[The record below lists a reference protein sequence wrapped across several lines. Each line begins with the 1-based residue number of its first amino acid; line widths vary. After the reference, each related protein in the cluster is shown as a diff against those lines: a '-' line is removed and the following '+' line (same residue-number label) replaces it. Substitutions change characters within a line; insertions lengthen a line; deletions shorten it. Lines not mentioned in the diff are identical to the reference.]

1 MPRPLVTCENLVKIY
16 KEQEAN
22 IEVVAL
28 QGLDLEVRA
37 GELLAIVGRS
47 GAGKTTLMNIL
58 GALDLPSAGQCTV
71 AGHAITRMG
80 ERERNAYRRFVVG
93 HVWQQ
98 SGRNLV
104 SDLTLAENVGLPQM
118 LASAGSRRRARRS
131 AELLERVG
139 LGALAKKRPEQLS
152 GGEQQ
157 RGAIAVA
164 LANGPRVLLADEP
177 TGELDS
183 LTAADIVALLRDL
196 THTLGLTVILV
207 THDPA
212 VAAAADRTIAI
223 RDGRTST
230 ETVRREQPQPS
241 QVPQTPGEAR
251 LHGHDRQATE
261 LPASA
266 VIGLPASTHRES
278 VLVDRAGRLQ
288 LPEEALEAVAFAGR
302 AELRILADH
311 VELWPAGARPF
322 TADEQVAA
330 TAVIGLP
337 AAIYRETVVIDRA
350 GRLQL
355 SEEALDRVP
364 FGRHA
369 AVRIAG
375 DHVELWPLGISSRG
389 LGE

>member
-1 MPRPLVTCENLVKIY
+1 MAGPLVTCENLVKIY
-16 KEQEAN
+16 KQQEAN

-28 QGLDLEVRA
+28 QGLDLEVRS

-47 GAGKTTLMNIL
+47 GSGKTTLMNIL
-58 GALDLPSAGQCTV
+58 GALDQPSAGQCTV
-71 AGHAITRMG
+71 ADLALTRLS
-80 ERERNAYRRFVVG
+80 ERERNAYRRLVVG

-118 LASAGSRRRARRS
+118 LAGVRSRQRARRS

-139 LGALAKKRPEQLS
+139 LGAMTKKRPEQLS

-164 LANGPRVLLADEP
+164 LANGPQLLLADEP
-177 TGELDS
+177 TGELDAQ
-183 LTAADIVALLRDL
+183 TAASVVALLRDL
-196 THTLGLTVILV
+196 TRTLGLTVILV

-212 VAAAADRTIAI
+212 VAAVADRTIAI

-230 ETVRREQPQPS
+230 ETVRREQPQAVHS
-241 QVPQTPGEAR
+241 SAEAR
-251 LHGHDRQATE
+251 LSASD
-261 LPASA
+261 PANERAVSA
-266 VIGLPASTHRES
+266 VIGLPATTHRES

-288 LPEEALEAVAFAGR
+288 LPEEALATVVVAGR

-322 TADEQVAA
+322 AADEAA
-330 TAVIGLP
+330 PDTAVIGLP
-337 AAIYRETVVIDRA
+337 SEVYRETTVIDRA

-355 SEEALDRVP
+355 SEAALDRVP

-369 AVRIAG
+369 AVRIAA
-375 DHVELWPLGISSRG
+375 DHVELWPLGISSG
-389 LGE
+389 GA